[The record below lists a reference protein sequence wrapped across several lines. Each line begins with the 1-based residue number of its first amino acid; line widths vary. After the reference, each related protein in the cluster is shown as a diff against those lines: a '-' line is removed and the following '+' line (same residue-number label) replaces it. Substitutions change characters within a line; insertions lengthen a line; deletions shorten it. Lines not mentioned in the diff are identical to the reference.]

1 MVTVTEIDIEGSHVA
16 EPQPKNILEDKSIFP
31 DFKSGPLKAYREKS
45 SFCHKR
51 MNVLLEGEDHIRL
64 KHRIWKFM
72 ERHADFQREPETPSL
87 ERQRQLANKRQHIL
101 YHQNF
106 YGLAEYISNPRLSLA
121 AAQAMF
127 SYEFSF
133 SVKYSLSNG
142 MFPSTLLTLGTERL
156 SQYAGKIQNGE
167 IVGAFALTE
176 ISHGTNARGMRTRA
190 TYDNKTKE
198 FIIHTPDFEAAKCW
212 VGNLGKTCTHA
223 IVYAQLYVPDDTYVG
238 LSAFLVPIRDDRT
251 LLAFP
256 GVTVGDLGEKVGLNG
271 IDNGFVMFNNY
282 RIPKDNLLSKT
293 GDIDEQGN
301 YSSPIKDSRK
311 RLGASL
317 GALSA
322 GRVNICN
329 LANVALGKAITIATR
344 YSAARKQFGPD
355 ETSEEWAVIEYQSQQ
370 YRLFPHLATAYAI
383 HVFSMWLGI
392 ENVEMTTRSFM
403 GEDTS
408 SVGMEIHAVSS
419 AGKPTCTWAARDG
432 IQECREACGGHGY
445 LKSTGLGDLRNDND
459 ANCTYEGENNT
470 LIQQASNWLVGLKR
484 GKANFEEVSPLKTV
498 AFLKDMDQILKQKA
512 EEKNAK
518 EVACPHSLLKALNW
532 LVAYQLDV
540 TVKRV
545 EDLKRQGLD
554 GFETRNNMQVFNAQ
568 TLSIVYAQ
576 RTIYAVFYNFV
587 MNLPQSNE
595 KNALLKLLSMYG
607 CHMVTKNAA
616 IFYQGGYFRQ
626 NSQLELYQQAILDLL
641 PILKNE
647 AISLVDAIAPPDFI
661 LNSPLGMSDGNV
673 YLHLQ
678 RAVMSAPGVFE
689 RPDWW
694 REVTY
699 KDYIPKARM

>member
-1 MVTVTEIDIEGSHVA
+1 
-16 EPQPKNILEDKSIFP
+16 
-31 DFKSGPLKAYREKS
+31 
-45 SFCHKR
+45 
-51 MNVLLEGEDHIRL
+51 
-64 KHRIWKFM
+64 M